1 MIPLNT
7 NNRETIIQSQ
17 DGGKP
22 LASGGFGCVFKPAL
36 KCKDKNKERKLTNQ
50 VSKLMLKKYAKKEYN
65 DVVKFIPYLKKI
77 PNYDKYFLIK
87 DFSICQPDTL
97 NEEDLDGF
105 DSKCKNLVKK
115 KFTRKNINEE
125 RKLSMLA
132 SVNMPYGGIDVGDY
146 IEESKIKNKLN
157 YEKLLVLNY
166 CLLELLKNGILPMN
180 EEHIYH
186 CDLKDSNILVD
197 ENMNLKLIDWGIS
210 CKYDGEQS
218 VPKVIQRRSFQ
229 YNLPFSNI
237 LFSDRFYDLYKKFLV
252 KKKEPSYLDVRE
264 FVIDFVLLWLKE
276 RGPGHIKTISK
287 IMKYLFEDTIK
298 DINNEFKEHIIEY
311 NYTFH
316 FILEYITKILI
327 KFTRNG
333 EFDKI
338 AYLNIFLKN
347 IDIWGF
353 TMSYIPIVEIIK
365 NSKKITKLEVEV
377 IEKIKD
383 AVVFL
388 YDYPDTIIDVNKLMN
403 ILKELNTIFKRGIL
417 IPNKRTSL
425 KSTIT
430 SLSLKSTL
438 KTMLREKSK
447 TSRTA
452 KGKKERKENKKNK
465 TIKNKTTK
473 NKTTKYRLKK

>member
-1 MIPLNT
+1 
-7 NNRETIIQSQ
+7 
-17 DGGKP
+17 
-22 LASGGFGCVFKPAL
+22 
-36 KCKDKNKERKLTNQ
+36 
-50 VSKLMLKKYAKKEYN
+50 
-65 DVVKFIPYLKKI
+65 
-77 PNYDKYFLIK
+77 
-87 DFSICQPDTL
+87 
-97 NEEDLDGF
+97 
-105 DSKCKNLVKK
+105 
-115 KFTRKNINEE
+115 
-125 RKLSMLA
+125 
-132 SVNMPYGGIDVGDY
+132 
-146 IEESKIKNKLN
+146 
-157 YEKLLVLNY
+157 
-166 CLLELLKNGILPMN
+166 
-180 EEHIYH
+180 
-186 CDLKDSNILVD
+186 
-197 ENMNLKLIDWGIS
+197 
-210 CKYDGEQS
+210 
-218 VPKVIQRRSFQ
+218 
-229 YNLPFSNI
+229 
-237 LFSDRFYDLYKKFLV
+237 
-252 KKKEPSYLDVRE
+252 
-264 FVIDFVLLWLKE
+264 
-276 RGPGHIKTISK
+276 
-287 IMKYLFEDTIK
+287 
-298 DINNEFKEHIIEY
+298 
-311 NYTFH
+311 
-316 FILEYITKILI
+316 LEYITKILI

-452 KGKKERKENKKNK
+452 KGKKERKENKTIKNK
-465 TIKNKTTK
+465 TIKNKTI
-473 NKTTKYRLKK
+473 KKSIFH